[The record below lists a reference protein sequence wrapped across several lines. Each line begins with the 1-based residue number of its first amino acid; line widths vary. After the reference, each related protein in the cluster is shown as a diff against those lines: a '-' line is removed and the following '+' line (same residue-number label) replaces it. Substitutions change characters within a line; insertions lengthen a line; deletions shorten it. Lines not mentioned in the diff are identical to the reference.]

1 MSCFVFTDSD
11 SYERRF
17 YLTLVLNT
25 MIKNKES
32 TEKIKKFI
40 IDNPDALLLDS
51 VIINALE
58 YASQEIIIFLLQ
70 SDMLIPNH
78 CSFLPDRLELL
89 SAAGINVCW
98 EGCSKHTKWS
108 HCFIQK
114 TAFNAVKIRL
124 MQVLIALQDLEFDA
138 NRLMH
143 IVYFDGMP
151 FTPQIPLHIL
161 WKLVVTV
168 KHFHDRRFKALDD
181 FFKKKRSKKSKIK
194 I

>member
-1 MSCFVFTDSD
+1 
-11 SYERRF
+11 
-17 YLTLVLNT
+17 
-25 MIKNKES
+25 MIINNES
-32 TEKIKKFI
+32 TDKIKKFI
-40 IDNPDALLLDS
+40 VDNPDILLLDN
-51 VIINALE
+51 VIINALN
-58 YASQEIIIFLLQ
+58 YASDEIIIFLL
-70 SDMLIPNH
+70 SLNTTVSRF

-108 HCFIQK
+108 QCFIQK
-114 TAFNAVKIRL
+114 VALKTAKVRI
-124 MQVLIALQDLEFDA
+124 MQVLIALQDLELDA

-143 IVYFDGMP
+143 IVYFDGLP

-181 FFKKKRSKKSKIK
+181 FFKKKRSRKLKIK
-194 I
+194 TQNLKNIPTK